1 MEDKNITVDKIVEI
15 CEGRILSRGTVP
27 TINAFCVDT
36 RKINAEDMFVSLKS
50 EKGGEI
56 QHIEEALQ
64 KGAIGCITEK
74 DVPEEIINKYKNRNI
89 IKVKDIIC
97 SIQKLAIYKRK
108 MYDIPVVAI
117 TGSVGKT
124 STKDIIANVLK
135 QKFNVS
141 KTEGNYNNHIGVPI
155 TILNWKENINA
166 AVVEMGMNHLGEIS
180 VLTNIAKPTI
190 AVITNIGTAHIGLL
204 GSRENILKA
213 KLEILEGLSKDGKII
228 INNDNDMLQNCD
240 IKEYEK
246 ITYGI
251 KNKSNYM
258 AYDIERK
265 DNCSEYKIKMDDKEE
280 KIVVPQTG
288 EHFIYNSLCA
298 IAVGKTTGIKTN
310 KIKEGIK
317 TFKITEKRNETKE
330 VNDLKIINDYYN
342 ASYDSMKAALEVL
355 KNMKGNRKIA
365 VLGDMLELGDY
376 SENLHK
382 KVGEEVAKNKIDILC
397 TIGDLSKNIAKEAI
411 KLGTKEVYQFKTNE
425 ECIDKLKEVIKKK
438 DCILLKASNRM
449 NFGEISNYLQGE
461 NLWEEQN

>member
-1 MEDKNITVDKIVEI
+1 
-15 CEGRILSRGTVP
+15 
-27 TINAFCVDT
+27 
-36 RKINAEDMFVSLKS
+36 
-50 EKGGEI
+50 
-56 QHIEEALQ
+56 
-64 KGAIGCITEK
+64 
-74 DVPEEIINKYKNRNI
+74 
-89 IKVKDIIC
+89 
-97 SIQKLAIYKRK
+97 
-108 MYDIPVVAI
+108 
-117 TGSVGKT
+117 
-124 STKDIIANVLK
+124 
-135 QKFNVS
+135 
-141 KTEGNYNNHIGVPI
+141 
-155 TILNWKENINA
+155 
-166 AVVEMGMNHLGEIS
+166 
-180 VLTNIAKPTI
+180 
-190 AVITNIGTAHIGLL
+190 
-204 GSRENILKA
+204 
-213 KLEILEGLSKDGKII
+213 
-228 INNDNDMLQNCD
+228 MLQNCD

-355 KNMKGNRKIA
+355 KNMNGNRKIA